1 LFRRFKRAPW
11 WVHVL
16 TGVALLAVLNGIALA
31 VVGAL
36 YLDYT
41 RERGPLSSEIPPQ
54 SAVAAEERMELARR
68 FAPVLRYHTGE
79 PFVPISRSAYVS
91 RTQLKEQEGRF
102 VRLLNASPA
111 EDQLPD
117 REGTCLR
124 SRGCLLFLDVRGVEP
139 DPPKRSHALYDAIE
153 NQLLRS
159 GQGSTVYVNVTH
171 YDDTD
176 EYAVQY
182 WFLYLFNF
190 RLNEHESDWEQI
202 TIRLDSDK
210 EPTGVFYSAHEG
222 GGAGQW
228 EAVQRQGE
236 HPVVYVALGAH
247 ANYFRPGRHRV
258 PVGCKRVIGSITRC
272 VRGRKFLVDV
282 ANGQGR
288 TMRLG
293 RYKLAELVGQP
304 FIGSYGTGNYVVL
317 TRRPDI
323 LSDPRTRGA
332 WLDPLRPLR

>member
-1 LFRRFKRAPW
+1 M
-11 WVHVL
+11 HVL

-31 VVGAL
+31 GAGAL

-41 RERGPLSSEIPPQ
+41 REHGPLGSEIPPQ
-54 SAVAAEERMELARR
+54 SAVEAEERQELARR

-79 PFVPISRSAYVS
+79 PFVPISRAAYIS
-91 RTQLKEQEGRF
+91 RTQLKEEEGR
-102 VRLLNASPA
+102 VRRVLNASPS

-117 REGTCLR
+117 REGTCQR

-139 DPPKRSHALYDAIE
+139 DPPKHPQAQYDAIE

-159 GQGSTVYVNVTH
+159 GQKQTVYVNVSR
-171 YDDTD
+171 YDDTGD
-176 EYAVQY
+176 YAVQY

-202 TIRLDSDK
+202 TVRLDSDK

-222 GGAGQW
+222 GGAAGWDAIQK
-228 EAVQRQGE
+228 QGE

-247 ANYFRPGRHRV
+247 ANYVRPGRHRV
-258 PVGCKRVIGSITRC
+258 PVGCKRVIGSIRRC
-272 VRGRKFLVDV
+272 IRGRRFLVDV

-288 TMRLG
+288 TLRPDD
-293 RYKLAELVGQP
+293 YQLAELTGQP

-317 TRRPDI
+317 TRRADI
-323 LSDPRTRGA
+323 LSDPRTRPA
-332 WLDPLRPLR
+332 WLDPLGPLR